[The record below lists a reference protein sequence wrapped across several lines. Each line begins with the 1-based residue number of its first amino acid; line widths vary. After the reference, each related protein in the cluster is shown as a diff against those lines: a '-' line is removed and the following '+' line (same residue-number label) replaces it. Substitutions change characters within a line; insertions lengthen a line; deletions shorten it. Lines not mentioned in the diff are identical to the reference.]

1 MSFSFVNL
9 ADGSPEQTLRDT
21 EQGYVGVGV
30 GVPGLQAC

>member
-21 EQGYVGVGV
+21 EQGYVGVGL
-30 GVPGLQAC
+30 PGLQAC